1 MLDLSLARRAK
12 RRRCFL
18 ALFKGRPP
26 VIETMEADAVP
37 DELILLFAG
46 PFSDV
51 MMSGGRPSC
60 GELSPAPTAEPSS
73 SRIERETTSS
83 FTHPFSSLTKD
94 LVSSTS
100 LHSAAASSPSHH
112 SYRTFRRSH
121 RHETNQFSKE
131 PVSGPSRWTES
142 QPVGGLESLLTP
154 PPSSSQNSCS
164 LLDEAD
170 DVISSEEEEEEEEDG
185 SWRGPR
191 AYLETRVA
199 TPAGL
204 EFSISYSLQ
213 AGLRIR
219 IHFIRIRIQHSRL
232 KTNPDP
238 DPIRI
243 RIQSGSRALMTK
255 NWKKITAKKKNL
267 IFLGSKTAIFLSP
280 GLHKVRPGYRRS
292 LQLSKEAIQHF
303 KT

>member
-51 MMSGGRPSC
+51 MKSGGRLSC
-60 GELSPAPTAEPSS
+60 GELSPTPTETSS

-83 FTHPFSSLTKD
+83 FTHPFSSLTNE

-100 LHSAAASSPSHH
+100 LPSAAASSLSHH

-121 RHETNQFSKE
+121 RHATNQLSKE

-164 LLDEAD
+164 VLDEAD
-170 DVISSEEEEEEEEDG
+170 DVMSSEEEEDE

-219 IHFIRIRIQHSRL
+219 IHFIRIQGFNDQ
-232 KTNPDP
+232 K
-238 DPIRI
+238 
-243 RIQSGSRALMTK
+243 
-255 NWKKITAKKKNL
+255 
-267 IFLGSKTAIFLSP
+267 
-280 GLHKVRPGYRRS
+280 
-292 LQLSKEAIQHF
+292 
-303 KT
+303 

>member
-26 VIETMEADAVP
+26 VIETMAADAVP

-60 GELSPAPTAEPSS
+60 GEELSPTPTAEPSS
-73 SRIERETTSS
+73 SCIGREITSS

-94 LVSSTS
+94 LVSTTS
-100 LHSAAASSPSHH
+100 LPSAAASSPFHH

-121 RHETNQFSKE
+121 RQAGNQFSNE
-131 PVSGPSRWTES
+131 SVSGPLRWTES

-164 LLDEAD
+164 VLD
-170 DVISSEEEEEEEEDG
+170 DVISSEEEEEEDE

-213 AGLRIR
+213 AGLQIR
-219 IHFIRIRIQHSRL
+219 IHFIRIRFQHFRL

-243 RIQSGSRALMTK
+243 QGFYDQKL
-255 NWKKITAKKKNL
+255 KKKKLKLKIFFFYQKNCNL
-267 IFLGSKTAIFLSP
+267 P
-280 GLHKVRPGYRRS
+280 NP
-292 LQLSKEAIQHF
+292 
-303 KT
+303 